1 MENEYRE
8 EGFSIDDTESE
19 LDTGVLLLCDNEYG
33 EGYVIIEDYFKAK
46 SALFQMDCL
55 KDWIV
60 SLETTYNELFPVWEA
75 ELNEAVSSRKKN

>member
-8 EGFSIDDTESE
+8 EGISIDDTETE
-19 LDTGVLLLCDNEYG
+19 LDNGVLLLCDNETG

>member
-1 MENEYRE
+1 MENEYRKE
-8 EGFSIDDTESE
+8 EFSIDDTETE
-19 LDTGVLLLCDNEYG
+19 LDTGVLLLCDNETG
-33 EGYVIIEDYFKAK
+33 EGYVIIEDYFEAK

-60 SLETTYNELFPVWEA
+60 SLQTTYNELFPVLEA